1 MAAIF
6 GTFAC
11 QASNIAGQ
19 KLVSLLDNAPN
30 YVPSW
35 VLYPKEK
42 RYILGKKI
50 MELFFEILGLGEK
63 CSISIDGPPSALVAD
78 TDTTYLIFGGAAVFL
93 VLCIIIVSIL
103 LCRKWSVAKYDA
115 AINRVPEMSRPGSV
129 PLSAGPI
136 SGKYTD
142 KKNLMIYV
150 LT

>member
-1 MAAIF
+1 
-6 GTFAC
+6 
-11 QASNIAGQ
+11 
-19 KLVSLLDNAPN
+19 
-30 YVPSW
+30 
-35 VLYPKEK
+35 
-42 RYILGKKI
+42 

-142 KKNLMIYV
+142 KKKPYDICTNIEKYNKIFGISDNFV
-150 LT
+150 KKGSPQH

>member
-1 MAAIF
+1 
-6 GTFAC
+6 
-11 QASNIAGQ
+11 
-19 KLVSLLDNAPN
+19 
-30 YVPSW
+30 
-35 VLYPKEK
+35 
-42 RYILGKKI
+42 
-50 MELFFEILGLGEK
+50 MELFFGILGLGEK

-142 KKNLMIYV
+142 KKTLMIYV

>member
-1 MAAIF
+1 
-6 GTFAC
+6 
-11 QASNIAGQ
+11 
-19 KLVSLLDNAPN
+19 
-30 YVPSW
+30 
-35 VLYPKEK
+35 
-42 RYILGKKI
+42 

-136 SGKYTD
+136 SGKYIHSGPE
-142 KKNLMIYV
+142 NF
-150 LT
+150 

>member
-1 MAAIF
+1 MLNNIAVLIFHFLFFRDANSLLRKAKEGDLESVNAIY

-11 QASNIAGQ
+11 HASNIAGT
-19 KLVSLLDNAPN
+19 
-30 YVPSW
+30 
-35 VLYPKEK
+35 
-42 RYILGKKI
+42 
-50 MELFFEILGLGEK
+50 GEK

-142 KKNLMIYV
+142 KKPLR
-150 LT
+150 